1 MKKLSTKSQM
11 HFTISTPTE
20 EVVILE
26 LQNNYKVVDILM
38 RQWGESNDADW
49 YDEYHKNKK
58 LLKCI
63 KRVLKYYGS
72 SPAKF

>member
-1 MKKLSTKSQM
+1 MKKLLTKSNM
-11 HFTISTPTE
+11 NFTLSTPTQ

-38 RQWGESNDADW
+38 RQWSDSN
-49 YDEYHKNKK
+49 DEYHKNKK

-72 SPAKF
+72 SPTKL